1 MLKKFKLSITTIIL
15 TAILFLYNFS
25 IVNAFSPEST
35 PLYNGIDVSNW
46 QKYVDY
52 SRVKS
57 SGIEI
62 VYIKASQ
69 GQRTKDPYF
78 EVNYKN
84 AKANGLKVGFYHYVN
99 ATSILS
105 AEKEAEFFCSVI
117 SGKEPDC
124 KLVMDYETFG
134 GVSKNEI
141 NEIAE
146 TFLTKVRQIT
156 GKEVIIYS
164 NLYTSKNTFSTEI
177 ASKYKLWLAYY
188 ASENALSNA
197 TSNWKSWIGWQYTDE
212 GIISGI
218 NGYVDRDK
226 FTKEIFLSETS
237 SLPDVEVDIDQD
249 DNETIYY
256 TVKRGDTLW
265 QIARNYGT
273 TVNRLASDNN
283 IKNPNLI
290 YVGQVIKIIT
300 SSSIDDNDCM
310 AGHIIYT
317 IKWGDTLS
325 AIASKYGVSMN
336 YIATL
341 NNIKNVNKIY
351 AGNKIRIP
359 QCGDFGDE
367 QPDSVGTI
375 QYTVKRGDT
384 LWGISQKYGVSV
396 DYLVNKN
403 VIKNRNLIYPG
414 QLIKI

>member
-1 MLKKFKLSITTIIL
+1 MFKRIEKKIVIIIL
-15 TAILFLYNFS
+15 LIILFIYNYN
-25 IVNAFSPEST
+25 IVNAFSPASS
-35 PLYNGIDVSNW
+35 PQYDGIDVSNW

-52 SRVKS
+52 SKVKS
-57 SGIEI
+57 NGIEV

-78 EVNYKN
+78 EINYKN
-84 AKANGLKVGFYHYVN
+84 AKDNGLKVGFYHYVN
-99 ATSILS
+99 ATTISA

-124 KLVMDYETFG
+124 KLVMDYEVFG
-134 GVSKNEI
+134 GISKDEI
-141 NEIAE
+141 NRIAE
-146 TFLTKVRQIT
+146 AFLTKVNQIT
-156 GKEVIIYS
+156 GKEVIVYS
-164 NLYTSKNTFSTEI
+164 NLYTSKNVFSTEL
-177 ASKYKLWLAYY
+177 ANKYQLWLAYY
-188 ASENALSNA
+188 ASENALNNA
-197 TSNWKSWIGWQYTDE
+197 TSNWKNWIGWQYTDE

-237 SLPDVEVDIDQD
+237 YLPDVEVDIDQD
-249 DNETIYY
+249 DNQTIYY

-273 TVNRLASDNN
+273 TINRLVSDNN

-290 YVGQVIKIIT
+290 YVGQVLKIIT
-300 SSSIDDNDCM
+300 SSSLEDDDCM

-325 AIASKYGVSMN
+325 GIASRYGVSMS
-336 YIATL
+336 YIAEL
-341 NNIKNVNKIY
+341 NNIQNVNRIY

-359 QCGDFGDE
+359 QCGDFGDAE
-367 QPDSVGTI
+367 PETTGTI

-384 LWGISQKYGVSV
+384 LWGIAQKYGVSV

-403 VIKNRNLIYPG
+403 GIKNRNLIYPG